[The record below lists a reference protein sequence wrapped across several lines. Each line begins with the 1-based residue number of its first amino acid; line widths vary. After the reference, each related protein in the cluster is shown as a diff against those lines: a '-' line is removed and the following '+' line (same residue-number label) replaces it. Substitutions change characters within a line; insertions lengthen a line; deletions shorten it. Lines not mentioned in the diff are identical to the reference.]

1 MAGAVGEGLG
11 GEGTAGEGVGV
22 ALAEVG
28 AAEEVVEEITGEGRG
43 LGKARA
49 AESGGSSSHLEGKKG
64 VQTAMDHHQQQ
75 EEEEGEEL
83 LIQVLLFCISL
94 C

>member
-1 MAGAVGEGLG
+1 MEGGTAAGAVGEGLG

-22 ALAEVG
+22 AAGEGVVG
-28 AAEEVVEEITGEGRG
+28 ITEEGRG
-43 LGKARA
+43 LEKARA
-49 AESGGSSSHLEGKKG
+49 AESGGSSSHLKGKKG
-64 VQTAMDHHQQQ
+64 VQMAVDHQQQ
-75 EEEEGEEL
+75 EVEGEEL